1 MPINARFHATNFLRR
16 EAQGTLNIFS
26 EGKPARSVSGHLK
39 RAPSVESPRPES
51 KKGIRRSDR
60 TSIVPADS
68 LGLAPPRTV
77 RLVRPRSSTPLADI
91 LHNTGPSVVEKMNYR
106 RVPSGD
112 ANSVRVLCPDYQA
125 DPPRRAHSA
134 PRVRDSVGLL
144 LSDRQGDIPSPRPQS
159 VRTRFESIDA
169 GQPDIRPSVRTAR
182 HPVDVPQPSSLF
194 GQDRGKPGL
203 CYWDY
208 KFSALHKPLPRSL
221 IATAPRASTPPP
233 QRPSTFFDGG
243 DYQVKGRRKYPSQ
256 SSITID

>member
-169 GQPDIRPSVRTAR
+169 AHLVFLLRTR
-182 HPVDVPQPSSLF
+182 FCGHPAQRGHRDFFTKNSLCDSSKSIVTAWQSCNPHPPSSS
-194 GQDRGKPGL
+194 K
-203 CYWDY
+203 
-208 KFSALHKPLPRSL
+208 A
-221 IATAPRASTPPP
+221 
-233 QRPSTFFDGG
+233 
-243 DYQVKGRRKYPSQ
+243 
-256 SSITID
+256 SSIAISMAICEGTSVV